1 MSSLNYFVMHSGKWG
16 YTNCSVDYTIEG
28 IVFKKKTSLLD
39 FYTIIATNIRVD
51 VNKKILKI
59 EYKLGET
66 KKSMVIHNDIGV
78 RVYVMSKRANRD
90 FNKFQFI

>member
-1 MSSLNYFVMHSGKWG
+1 M
-16 YTNCSVDYTIEG
+16 
-28 IVFKKKTSLLD
+28 LLD

-66 KKSMVIHNDIGV
+66 KKSMVLHNDIDV
-78 RVYVMSKRANRD
+78 RVYVMYKRANRD